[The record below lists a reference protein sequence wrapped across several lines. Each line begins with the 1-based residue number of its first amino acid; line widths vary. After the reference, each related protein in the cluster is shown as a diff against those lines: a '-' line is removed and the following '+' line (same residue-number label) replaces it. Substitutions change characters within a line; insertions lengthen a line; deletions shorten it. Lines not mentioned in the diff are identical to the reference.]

1 MDLGVNLRGAAINN
15 KISRSDGI
23 IVVDDGLFIVEID
36 SRFSH
41 NLVMILKHETESKKS
56 QFKIY
61 TD

>member
-1 MDLGVNLRGAAINN
+1 MNLRGAAINN

-41 NLVMILKHETESKKS
+41 NLVTIVKHETESKTEP
-56 QFKIY
+56 I
-61 TD
+61 